1 MLDVHLP
8 HKGIY
13 GFWEFFIHLFT
24 ITVGLL
30 IATQIESCVE
40 WRHHGHLAEEARE
53 SLRAE
58 IQSNLND
65 LRRAVPGLKQWREQI
80 DADLVEMKRIQE
92 NPDNVKNQHTILAIG
107 FNAITL
113 SDTAW
118 RTAQS
123 TGALAYMPYEEA
135 ERYASIYQA
144 QAALMAL
151 EDKPLEDVAA
161 INGLIAK
168 YHFDSRQSVRI
179 ARAQASALAEK
190 LDLMRLRLSMGSTLL
205 EADIEHREA
214 FLKNREAR
222 RTLSDNLP

>member
-1 MLDVHLP
+1 
-8 HKGIY
+8 
-13 GFWEFFIHLFT
+13 
-24 ITVGLL
+24 
-30 IATQIESCVE
+30 
-40 WRHHGHLAEEARE
+40 
-53 SLRAE
+53 
-58 IQSNLND
+58 
-65 LRRAVPGLKQWREQI
+65 
-80 DADLVEMKRIQE
+80 
-92 NPDNVKNQHTILAIG
+92 
-107 FNAITL
+107 
-113 SDTAW
+113 
-118 RTAQS
+118 
-123 TGALAYMPYEEA
+123 MPYEEA